1 MKSLKYIGL
10 GIVAL
15 GLFSCTKTEYEE
27 FEATNGGTANF
38 TTYIAVGNSLTQ
50 GYQDGGL
57 HNEYN
62 QQDNSFPAI
71 IAKQMGTSFV
81 QPTVKSA
88 DGSGY
93 RKLLSLAPNI
103 TTVAGVSGWN
113 NWDKNAKYN
122 NLGIAGIKLTDCVPT
137 AGDPFSPTINQV
149 VTSGNPFGNFLEFG
163 VPLSTPPVSYLEYV
177 KQSSATFFTCWLG
190 NNDVLGWATAGGDNG
205 TTTIPGLGT
214 LNLSELTP
222 VSVFRVKYDSIL
234 DAFQAMGAKGVCATL
249 PDVTSI
255 PYFTTVPHNPIPMDA
270 ATASQTN
277 SAYTSYNGGL
287 DSYQAG
293 GAISAAEVSRRK
305 INFTASSSNAIV
317 IEDESLTTLPGLPN
331 IRQATA
337 ADLII
342 LPASSDIGRQLD
354 PSNPASIYGV
364 GVAFADSLVL
374 TEAEVAEVQNH
385 TNMLNNEIRTSASNH
400 GVALADMYSYMFELQ
415 AGMTFDGVEYGA
427 KYIEGGAFSLDGV
440 HPNTRGYA
448 IIANKFIETI
458 NSYYGSNLKP
468 VPVQNYRGI
477 IFP

>member
-1 MKSLKYIGL
+1 MKTLKYIGL
-10 GIVAL
+10 GLVTL
-15 GLFSCTKTEYEE
+15 GLFSCTKTEYDD
-27 FEATNGGTANF
+27 FETTNGGSADF
-38 TTYIAVGNSLTQ
+38 SSYIAVGNSLTQ

-71 IAKQMGTSFV
+71 IAKQMGTTFV
-81 QPTVKSA
+81 QPLVEG

-103 TTVAGVSGWN
+103 TSVAPDARFDFTNQSTFHVGTGWST
-113 NWDKNAKYN
+113 WDKNKKYN
-122 NLGIAGIKLTDCVPT
+122 NLGVAGIKLNDCV
-137 AGDPFSPTINQV
+137 AGGT
-149 VTSGNPFGNFLEFG
+149 GNLMAVSFNHYGAYLDLGPN
-163 VPLSTPPVSYLEYV
+163 PMAPMSYLDML
-177 KQSSATFFTCWLG
+177 KTRQATFFTNWLG
-190 NNDVLGWATAGGDNG
+190 NNDVLGWSTVGGDDTKG
-205 TTTIPGLGT
+205 V
-214 LNLSELTP
+214 LTP
-222 VSVFRVKYDSIL
+222 VGEFETKYNDIL
-234 DAFQAMGAKGVCATL
+234 DAFSAMGAKGVCATL
-249 PDVTSI
+249 PDVTAI

-277 SAYTSYNGGL
+277 SAYASYNGGL

-305 INFTASSSNAIV
+305 INFTASETNAIV
-317 IEDESLTTLPGLPN
+317 IEDESLTSLPGLPN
-331 IRQATA
+331 IRHATA

-342 LPASSDIGRQLD
+342 LPASSEIGKQLD

-374 TEAEVAEVQNH
+374 TESEVSQVQNH
-385 TNMLNNEIRTSASNH
+385 TNLLNNAIRTSASNH
-400 GVALADMYSYMFELQ
+400 GVAVADMYSYMFELQ

-458 NSYYGSNLKP
+458 NVYYGSNLRP